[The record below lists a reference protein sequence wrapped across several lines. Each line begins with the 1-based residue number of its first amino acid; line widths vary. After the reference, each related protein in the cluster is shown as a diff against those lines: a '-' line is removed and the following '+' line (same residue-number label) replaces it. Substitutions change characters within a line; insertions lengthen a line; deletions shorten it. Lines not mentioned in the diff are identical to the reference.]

1 MISTEVALLGFADSF
16 NLLLWAI
23 IIFGTIRNQSAKK
36 LTLLVTSD
44 WVGILSAAYLILLAF
59 NTLGIDAPQ
68 TTESPW
74 LGILL
79 AILGVLGLLTINKSG
94 SIVTRSIDFSNKIFR
109 SRTRIVGGGVALGF
123 VQSLT
128 SVPFIGGVLSLIN
141 SENGSSFTASMIIY
155 SLIAISTSLVILAAG
170 IALKG
175 RLASIRISPRMT
187 SLVTSVLLI
196 LVGAVLA
203 INS

>member
-23 IIFGTIRNQSAKK
+23 IVFGTIRNQSAKK
-36 LTLLVTSD
+36 LTLLVASD
-44 WVGILSAAYLILLAF
+44 WIGILSAAYLILLAF
-59 NTLGIDAPQ
+59 NTLGIDAPR

-79 AILGVLGLLTINKSG
+79 IILGILGLLTINKSG
-94 SIVTRSIDFSNKIFR
+94 KIVTRSIDFSNSIFR

-123 VQSLT
+123 VQSVT

-141 SENGSSFTASMIIY
+141 SGNGSSFTASMIIY

-175 RLASIRISPRMT
+175 RLASIRISPRTT
-187 SLVTSVLLI
+187 SLVTSILLI
-196 LVGAVLA
+196 LVGLVLA